1 MPEVTMPEVTVN
13 IKMNL
18 VKLHEAHY
26 ELRLL
31 PIQPDNEPE
40 GAEEE
45 PRLPELQ
52 YVVPSRTN
60 ITPQGHHEFRPFR

>member
-1 MPEVTMPEVTVN
+1 MPEVTVN
-13 IKMNL
+13 IRMNL
-18 VKLHEAHY
+18 VKLHEARY

-45 PRLPELQ
+45 PGLPKLQ

-60 ITPQGHHEFRPFR
+60 ITPQGHREFRPFL